1 MSIVR
6 SRRVGFA
13 LMAAVALIAIV
24 AGAAQA
30 HIVKPFGSYSV
41 ALGWAHEPTY
51 VGAQNAVQVVVT
63 DAAGKAVTDLADGD
77 LKVVVS
83 LGTNQTAAL
92 DLVNTF
98 DADTGLGIPGD
109 YEAPLVPTAPGDYA
123 FHLSG
128 SIHGTSVD
136 ETATSSESTFDS
148 VVTSTG
154 AEFPAKLPSVAEIS
168 TRLDRIDG
176 RIDALPGSTAFL
188 LAAGLGAVGVV
199 LGGLALALVL
209 RIRRPSGV

>member
-1 MSIVR
+1 MSLIR
-6 SRRVGFA
+6 SHRAGSAMV
-13 LMAAVALIAIV
+13 AAVALLVIA

-30 HIVKPFGSYSV
+30 HIVKTFGPYSV
-41 ALGWAHEPTY
+41 ALGWAHEPAY
-51 VGAQNAVQVVVT
+51 LGAQNAVQVVVT

-83 LGTNQTAAL
+83 LGSEQTAAL

-109 YEAPLVPTAPGDYA
+109 YEASLVPTAPGDYT

-128 SIHGTSVD
+128 AIHGEAVD
-136 ETATSSESTFDS
+136 ETASSSESTFDS

-154 AEFPAKLPSVAEIS
+154 AEFPAKLPSVAEIA

-188 LAAGLGAVGVV
+188 LGAGLGALGVV
-199 LGGLALALVL
+199 LGGLALALA
-209 RIRRPSGV
+209 RRTRRPPGA